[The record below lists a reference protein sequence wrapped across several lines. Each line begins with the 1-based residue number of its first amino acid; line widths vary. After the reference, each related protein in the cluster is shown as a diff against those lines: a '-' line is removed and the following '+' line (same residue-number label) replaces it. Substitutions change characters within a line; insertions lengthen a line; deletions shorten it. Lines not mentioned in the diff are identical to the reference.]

1 VQRQKVTVATEVK
14 SVLDSWVRY
23 EQQMKESEQA
33 ELTKTVINK
42 VLASIK
48 DEKTQKEILLSA
60 VAEVEREWIAFMLL
74 VAMFLKRCSYRTHQE
89 QSYLDVMRSA

>member
-1 VQRQKVTVATEVK
+1 VQKQKVAVAGEVK

-33 ELTKTVINK
+33 ELTKSVIDK

-48 DEKTQKEILLSA
+48 DEKVQKDILLNA
-60 VAEVEREWIAFMLL
+60 VVEVERE
-74 VAMFLKRCSYRTHQE
+74 
-89 QSYLDVMRSA
+89 